1 MDKLSAYLKAAVAKV
16 RRDGG
21 LIKDAHCNLGVRWLG
36 TNLEVRVAH
45 ALANGVDTNQG
56 TRAQEVLALQ

>member
-1 MDKLSAYLKAAVAKV
+1 MDKLSTYLKAAVAKV

-21 LIKDAHCNLGVRWLG
+21 LVKDAHRDLRVRWLG

-45 ALANGVDTNQG
+45 ALANRVDTNQG
-56 TRAQEVLALQ
+56 TRAQEVLAL

>member
-1 MDKLSAYLKAAVAKV
+1 MDKLSAYLKTAVAKV

-21 LIKDAHCNLGVRWLG
+21 LIKDANRDLRVWWLG

-45 ALANGVDTNQG
+45 ALANRVDTNQG

>member
-21 LIKDAHCNLGVRWLG
+21 LVKDAHRNLWVWWLG

-45 ALANGVDTNQG
+45 ALADGVDANQG